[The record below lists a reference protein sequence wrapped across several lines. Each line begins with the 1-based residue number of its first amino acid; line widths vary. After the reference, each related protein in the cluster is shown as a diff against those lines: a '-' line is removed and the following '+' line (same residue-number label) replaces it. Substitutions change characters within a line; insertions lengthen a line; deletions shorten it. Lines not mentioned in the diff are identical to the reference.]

1 MFLHAS
7 LWHIGGNML
16 FLFVFGDN
24 VEDTLGHKKYLGF
37 YLLAGIAGGLTQVFI
52 SLTSGTPGIY
62 IPGVGASGAISGIL
76 AAYLVF
82 FPKARV
88 ISLLGYFVMPLRAF
102 WFIGL
107 WFLLQ
112 LLLSSGGIDTGVA
125 YGAHIGGFIFGLT
138 LAGIARLL
146 TRRREVG

>member
-1 MFLHAS
+1 MFFHAS
-7 LWHIGGNML
+7 IWHIAGNML

-24 VEDTLGHKKYLGF
+24 VEDTLGHKKYISF

-52 SLTSGTPGIY
+52 SLARGPPDIY
-62 IPGVGASGAISGIL
+62 ISSVGASGAISGVL

-88 ISLLGYFVMPLRAF
+88 LSLLGYFIIPIQAF

-112 LLLSSGGIDTGVA
+112 LLLASGGADTGVA
-125 YGAHIGGFIFGLT
+125 YAAHLGGFAFGLAA
-138 LAGIARLL
+138 AGVARLFSSEV
-146 TRRREVG
+146 RR